1 MCSLS
6 TTVNIHSTEE
16 TDVVQHNE
24 ETFEDCIV
32 IFFFPP
38 FFLVQIYT
46 LHFIWL
52 SDELKRW
59 SALFKYL
66 YSTLH
71 FTCKIIFVI
80 DVKLYVKKEEVQ
92 VVLYLSIDF
101 GNQTGEETAA

>member
-6 TTVNIHSTEE
+6 TTVNNHSTEE

-24 ETFEDCIV
+24 ETFEDRIV

-38 FFLVQIYT
+38 PFFFVQIYT

-52 SDELKRW
+52 SDELKQW
-59 SALFKYL
+59 SALFKYM

-80 DVKLYVKKEEVQ
+80 DVKLYVKKKKSKW
-92 VVLYLSIDF
+92 YF
-101 GNQTGEETAA
+101 T

>member
-6 TTVNIHSTEE
+6 TTVNNHSTEE
-16 TDVVQHNE
+16 ADVVQHSE
-24 ETFEDCIV
+24 ETFEDRIV
-32 IFFFPP
+32 IFFF
-38 FFLVQIYT
+38 FLSSLFRFTRYIS
-46 LHFIWL
+46 LDCLMSWN
-52 SDELKRW
+52 DK
-59 SALFKYL
+59 ALYSTYL

-80 DVKLYVKKEEVQ
+80 DVKLYVEKKVQ

>member
-6 TTVNIHSTEE
+6 TTVNNHSTEE

-24 ETFEDCIV
+24 ETFEDHIV
-32 IFFFPP
+32 IFFPP

-71 FTCKIIFVI
+71 FMCKIIFVI